1 MAQQLDPPPY
11 IGDIA
16 LFAFN
21 FAPSGWALCQG
32 QLLAIAQ
39 NTALFAI
46 LGTTYGGNGKTTFAL
61 PDLRGR
67 VPLHVGDSQGPGLS
81 SHDLGEVAGEETSTV
96 FINQMPAH
104 THAPRCVDAVGDDFG
119 PAGVVWAEDAGG
131 NPQYGTT
138 KSATVA
144 FTALKTAGGSQPHNN
159 MAPYLTLNYCIALEG
174 AFPPHN

>member
-1 MAQQLDPPPY
+1 MAQQTNPY
-11 IGDIA
+11 IGEIA
-16 LFAFN
+16 LFAFQ

-67 VPLHVGDSQGPGLS
+67 VPLHVGNSPGPGLTPR
-81 SHDLGEVAGEETSTV
+81 DLGQVDGAETSTL
-96 FINQMPAH
+96 FITEMPSH

-131 NPQYGTT
+131 NMQYGSTRSSNVST
-138 KSATVA
+138 
-144 FTALKTAGGSQPHNN
+144 TALTSAGQGQPHNN

-174 AFPPHN
+174 VFPPHS